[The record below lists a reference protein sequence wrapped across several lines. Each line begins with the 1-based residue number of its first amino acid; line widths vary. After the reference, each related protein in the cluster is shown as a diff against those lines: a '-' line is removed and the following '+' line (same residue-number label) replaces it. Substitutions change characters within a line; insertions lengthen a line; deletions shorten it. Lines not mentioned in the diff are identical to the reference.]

1 MAILNIINKNNM
13 EQIIDFDKEQRRQA
27 QRRYVN
33 AYNSNHRKEISK
45 QVMENH
51 KNNPDWYN
59 YLKQPY
65 SCPCGSEILFWSKSR
80 HQHSNKH
87 RQFLNTDNLQ

>member
-1 MAILNIINKNNM
+1 M
-13 EQIIDFDKEQRRQA
+13 EQIIDFEKEQRRQA

-33 AYNSNHRKEISK
+33 AYNSNHRK
-45 QVMENH
+45 VMENH